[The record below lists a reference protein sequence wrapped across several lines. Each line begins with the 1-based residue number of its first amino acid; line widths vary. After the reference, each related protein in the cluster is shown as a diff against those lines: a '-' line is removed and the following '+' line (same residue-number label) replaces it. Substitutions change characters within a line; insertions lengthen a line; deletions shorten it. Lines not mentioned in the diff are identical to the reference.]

1 MRYPKRNLRAL
12 LPKTYYPILFIVVY
26 SIIAIV
32 VMTAVACSLSPLAQ
46 PQQLA
51 LEKDEILEPLA
62 QVFDDEAEVKRIT
75 STSDS
80 TSDSG
85 SGSSSSSSSG
95 SQNLAQLESKSAI
108 ITAGE
113 ESAYP
118 KVFYRGNTADC
129 GMSFDFDFNH
139 DGDRDG
145 IDGDS
150 GDSPPIN
157 KAAHWLAVTEWTRL
171 PMYANGAAAGPFIA
185 DCTPSMVMNN
195 ECDVKQKF
203 DELEVVKA
211 LREGK
216 AFQFFLPLQP
226 PEKSNAVVAT
236 RARMSSSTGVVFLD
250 ENHLAVASYGMQKV
264 YLYEYHLQ
272 TQNQTETET
281 SDDTSETSLSYAR
294 LLDSVDATGNPDLM
308 DVDLERKLLVVSQ
321 LKMGSQ
327 FLFKYD
333 LERGTLSQYK
343 EVEAFGPAVRDQWC
357 HEAAF
362 YPSVTS
368 SVIAASSSRW
378 PLSDT
383 LMVSL
388 FDYEREVVIAQY
400 MMQSHDMTKGYKAQG
415 IRFIDERHFI
425 ADLTRQH
432 VDGYNQELM
441 CQKITSIPKNDDKQ
455 NRMALFRLNF
465 SVDDIVSGKV
475 EGDRPVPVPAS
486 SGDFTVMDVYDMG
499 VGAFDGIAYH
509 KQNATAI
516 VADQLNDRVL
526 VFKVDINADKPLSFV
541 AEHHGYIM
549 PHGVAISPM
558 RNHVAVTA
566 YGDNSVIVQP
576 MMPSIPG
583 MIPVQNVEIETTTE
597 IE

>member
-1 MRYPKRNLRAL
+1 
-12 LPKTYYPILFIVVY
+12 
-26 SIIAIV
+26 
-32 VMTAVACSLSPLAQ
+32 
-46 PQQLA
+46 
-51 LEKDEILEPLA
+51 
-62 QVFDDEAEVKRIT
+62 
-75 STSDS
+75 
-80 TSDSG
+80 
-85 SGSSSSSSSG
+85 
-95 SQNLAQLESKSAI
+95 
-108 ITAGE
+108 
-113 ESAYP
+113 
-118 KVFYRGNTADC
+118 
-129 GMSFDFDFNH
+129 
-139 DGDRDG
+139 
-145 IDGDS
+145 
-150 GDSPPIN
+150 
-157 KAAHWLAVTEWTRL
+157 
-171 PMYANGAAAGPFIA
+171 MYANGGAAEPLIA

-195 ECDVKQKF
+195 TCDVKQKF
-203 DELEVVKA
+203 GELEVVKA

-216 AFQFFLPLQP
+216 AFQFFPPLQP
-226 PEKSNAVVAT
+226 CEKSNAVVVT

-272 TQNQTETET
+272 NQTETSETET
-281 SDDTSETSLSYAR
+281 SSETSLSYAC

-321 LKMGSQ
+321 LMKGSQ
-327 FLFKYD
+327 FLFKCD

-362 YPSVTS
+362 YPSITS

-378 PLSDT
+378 TRRDT

-415 IRFIDERHFI
+415 IRFIYKRHFI

-432 VDGYNQELM
+432 VNGYKQELM
-441 CQKITSIPKNDDKQ
+441 CQKITRIPKNDDKQ

-475 EGDRPVPVPAS
+475 DRDRPVPVS

-499 VGAFDGIAYH
+499 IGAFDGIAYH
-509 KQNATAI
+509 KQNGTAI

-526 VFKVDINADKPLSFV
+526 VFKVDVNADKPLSFV

-576 MMPSIPG
+576 MMPIPG
-583 MIPVQNVEIETTTE
+583 MIQNVEIEMTTE